1 MYFKWTFFFG
11 IMLLLTTLSCGL
23 KIGEK
28 NKTENIAEIKS
39 AACLDQSLSHLKL
52 FFVGEANE
60 EQVSTA
66 FVCLQSVLK
75 DFKDNIRGKNKE
87 AYTPE
92 EISNF
97 ISSKFL
103 EDDAPLSAD
112 LMSEIFKLKVVLVGG
127 QQKLLTKSEID
138 GIVTIIA
145 KLKADVVK
153 LVPHMKIIV
162 SKWVSDKED
171 LNTKERKFLNAKS
184 AFEVFLNR
192 VALLLAATE
201 RGYEIDDLVNFAVEA
216 ARYAKSDA
224 KTIQKI
230 NDARLLVQKFK
241 ITMIGG
247 QSVLIGKEWVP
258 FGKTLGEALFQF
270 LRFNYFH
277 KNLNDTQIAEKWK
290 VYEQVGLD
298 ISNLIQDLM
307 IFKGSSLLKNQ
318 TIVELLNA
326 AEPLLENITVNEGL
340 IQQIGKF
347 KIIFLGNHKDG
358 KGADGWSQSDFSNLS
373 IKIPPLFKSLVVV
386 LQNIKEL
393 KVNKTGLKENEIKYE
408 DFNKA
413 EALVKNAIKD
423 ISDNVVDAYD
433 LISLRALIVNLSET
447 LLKGKIKLPDNFEDL
462 VTLIK
467 SAKYTLTGDE
477 GIDLTKSNIQ
487 LLLNVGIRGYTNYVE
502 FSNFVNVFSLS
513 EKEFIYNFDKLLTK
527 VKETLAL
534 ELKLKSSHMIVTQE
548 FAQLVLTAQKTK
560 FIGTKLTEKGL
571 NSLFVALWENILNKP
586 EDRLAENKRVLP
598 GLNGVA
604 IQVIATEL
612 HHWVENQKIIA
623 DIYSS
628 KNEYLKEDLLKELLK
643 KEKTQALEELIHV
656 ITADGLMI
664 FNDKKYLK
672 ILTNTYLD
680 GFYRV
685 SDLSNTNLART
696 FARIAVRSY
705 ANDLERVHNL
715 LVDKSGITL
724 TEAKF
729 GFDQLSYFIFEMD
742 LVEPE
747 NTEFISSRFR
757 EANLFLTVS
766 NGDSLTKLESLADF
780 KEINHLI
787 LHILSGASRAENLKK
802 IAMEKC
808 LKAEGETNSKKI
820 FGLTCLLEMYYNEE
834 SSFAEMPGFA
844 KLKFEKDEKGELKYS
859 PKANKD
865 FYLSLL
871 FAAGYVPQNTTPEDE
886 RTIKL
891 SDANLF
897 PHVVQYVE
905 MIFFRH
911 DTNHDGYL
919 QKDEALRAYPVFKE
933 TMNDLKNQMS
943 ILKDLEGNDLIGVFI
958 WLLKKG
964 TIFPIP
970 AMKKF
975 ARDHECNLKN
985 ESTPCA
991 QDWTINSTRLNIGS
1005 IFNLIAAATPK
1016 PPVVNPNQSPGTAPA
1031 DTKQPSSP

>member
-39 AACLDQSLSHLKL
+39 AACLDQSLSHFKL
-52 FFVGEANE
+52 FFAGEANE

-103 EDDAPLSAD
+103 EDGAPLSAD

-373 IKIPPLFKSLVVV
+373 LKIPPLFKSLVVV

-393 KVNKTGLKENEIKYE
+393 KVNKTGLKKNEIKYE

-534 ELKLKSSHMIVTQE
+534 ELKLKSSHMIITQE

-571 NSLFVALWENILNKP
+571 NSLFGALWENILNKS
-586 EDRLAENKRVLP
+586 EDRLAENKKVLP

-715 LVDKSGITL
+715 LVEKSGITL

-729 GFDQLSYFIFEMD
+729 GFDQLSHFIFEMD

-820 FGLTCLLEMYYNEE
+820 FGLNCLLEMYYNEE

-859 PKANKD
+859 SKANKD

-964 TIFPIP
+964 TIFPVP

-1016 PPVVNPNQSPGTAPA
+1016 PPVVNPNQSSGTAPA